1 MTIAMDRLLDMLET
15 FVSGKDRSQA
25 FVGDIERLLVQEL
38 RDSDVF
44 VELTVP
50 VASYRP
56 EGGEHLY
63 NSNDLAKVFEEVLR
77 EKRTSRE

>member
-1 MTIAMDRLLDMLET
+1 MTATDRLLDMLDT
-15 FVSGKDRSQA
+15 FVSGKDRSLT
-25 FVGDIERLLVQEL
+25 FVGEIERLLVDEL

-44 VELTVP
+44 LELTVP

-63 NSNDLAKVFEEVLR
+63 DSHELAKVFEGVLKEHR
-77 EKRTSRE
+77 GPKD